1 MHLKILCVLLMLPGF
16 VGGCAMAEYSG
27 TRAAMGESAP
37 ALAAQSDS
45 TPAGKPLAA
54 PAAATPAPHAP
65 ALDRLI
71 IYNAGLRLVVADIAR
86 SLDAV
91 RDAATAAGGYLQEQ
105 QAAAIIVR
113 VPAPR
118 FHQTIS
124 TIEKLGEV
132 TERHVKAQDITEE
145 MRDLNIRLQTAEQTR
160 QRLLEHLKHSAK
172 MEDTLKLEAELDRV
186 TQTIELIKGKI
197 RFLESQVAFSTIAVQ
212 FNSPLPQKQMV
223 TQLPFAWIR
232 QLGDGL
238 VAGTAQ
244 GQPDTSRW
252 RCRVVSLDLPPG
264 FVKYYERDDLAEAM
278 NADGVLVKL
287 LRHENYQGGDVTFWG
302 KLARRA
308 LVENRS
314 LCITRESDVA
324 LRSKAK
330 ARLIVGTRDLGGKQ
344 NGYLLALVPTE
355 RRIYTL
361 EAWGPAA
368 EFAREL
374 ANLEAMVQSVE
385 P

>member
-1 MHLKILCVLLMLPGF
+1 MYLKMWTVMMLLAWSM
-16 VGGCAMAEYSG
+16 GGCAMAEYSD

-37 ALAAQSDS
+37 ALAA
-45 TPAGKPLAA
+45 AGEAA
-54 PAAATPAPHAP
+54 PAEKPPTVPPPATPAAHVP

-71 IYNAGLRLVVADIAR
+71 IYNAGLRMVVADIAR

-91 RDAATAAGGYLQEQ
+91 RDAAIAAGGYLQEQ
-105 QAAAIIVR
+105 QASAIVVR
-113 VPAPR
+113 VPAQR

-124 TIEKLGEV
+124 TIEKFGEI

-160 QRLLEHLKHSAK
+160 LRLLDHLKHSAK

-186 TQTIELIKGKI
+186 TQTIELLKGKI

-223 TQLPFAWIR
+223 TPLPFAWIR

-238 VAGTAQ
+238 VTGTAQ

-252 RCRVVSLDLPPG
+252 RCRVVSLDLAPG

-287 LRHENYQGGDVTFWG
+287 RRHDNYQGGDAIFWG

-308 LVENRS
+308 LVESRS
-314 LCITRESDVA
+314 LAITREADVT
-324 LRSKAK
+324 LRGKSK
-330 ARLIVGTRDLGGKQ
+330 ARLMVGTRDLGGKQ
-344 NGYLLALVPTE
+344 NGYLLAVVPTE
-355 RRIYTL
+355 RRVYTI
-361 EAWGPAA
+361 EAWGPAG

-374 ANLEAMVQSVE
+374 ASLEAMVQSVE